1 MPKLF
6 FLLVFVSLLISSGCV
21 AFTHEDPESD
31 TVSHSEEVK
40 LFRSNWES
48 ELISVRHWN
57 DSVAVSYIGNER
69 LYSEAW
75 DTLSHPQ
82 FWKRVMRLSADSC
95 VINIAKNRQ
104 IVAQMSVDNWES
116 MSESQKEAYRE
127 GIRVKYNLS
136 SSDKIYMT
144 TGKADFYAFDLVL
157 PSVSKGV
164 EVFRQEGVDPW
175 YAQAILMIESP
186 GKLARSNVG
195 AYGPFQLMPSVA
207 RSHGLTVN
215 STLDER
221 KDFVRSAQGAASL
234 IKNTCIP
241 EAKKI
246 LANYYIG
253 YNETDLWF
261 RLFVLHIYHAGASNV
276 ASVMRAIDPK
286 HGSPALIQT
295 MWQTSAGK
303 FRNASQKYTQLAL
316 AAMLI
321 LDEMIL
327 EDCDYIT
334 AAGELPIGMN

>member
-6 FLLVFVSLLISSGCV
+6 FLPVFLFFICSTSCV
-21 AFTHEDPESD
+21 AFSHDENEKD
-31 TVSHSEEVK
+31 TLTDAEEVE
-40 LFRSNWES
+40 LFRSNWEQ
-48 ELISVRHWN
+48 ELIFVRHWN
-57 DSVAVSYIGNER
+57 DSVDVSYIGNNQ
-69 LYSEAW
+69 LYSDAW

-82 FWKRVMRLSADSC
+82 FWKHIMRLSADSC
-95 VINIAKNRQ
+95 VINIAKTRQ
-104 IVAQMSVDNWES
+104 VVAKMSVKDWES
-116 MSESQKEAYRE
+116 MNEPQKEAYRNNV
-127 GIRVKYNLS
+127 RAKYQLS

-144 TGKADFYAFDLVL
+144 TGKADFYAFEKVL

-215 STLDER
+215 KYKDER
-221 KDFVRSAQGAASL
+221 QDFVRSAQGAASL

-241 EAKKI
+241 EARKI

-276 ASVMRAIDPK
+276 AAVMRVINPK
-286 HGSPALIQT
+286 IGNPQLIQT
-295 MWQTSAGK
+295 MWQTSAGQ
-303 FRNASQKYTQLAL
+303 FRNASQNYTQLAL

-321 LDEMIL
+321 LDELIL
-327 EDCDYIT
+327 FDCDYIST
-334 AAGELPIGMN
+334 DQQLEIKG